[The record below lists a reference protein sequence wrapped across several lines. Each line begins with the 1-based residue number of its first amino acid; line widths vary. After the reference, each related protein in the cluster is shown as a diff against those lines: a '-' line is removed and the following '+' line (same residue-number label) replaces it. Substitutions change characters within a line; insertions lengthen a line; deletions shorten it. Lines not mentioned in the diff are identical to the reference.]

1 MKVSGKEVQTLEA
14 LRTAIVNVQE
24 AAQQPDM
31 EQLLG
36 SVTTLVECYNN
47 VRSKCALKISAC
59 QFIAHPEGLWP
70 VESSSPWVAE
80 DKRNA

>member
-31 EQLLG
+31 EQLQAAIT
-36 SVTTLVECYNN
+36 SLVECYNN
-47 VRSKCALKISAC
+47 VRSKCALKISTC
-59 QFIAHPEGLWP
+59 QFIVHPEGLWP
-70 VESSSPWVAE
+70 VESSSPWLPA